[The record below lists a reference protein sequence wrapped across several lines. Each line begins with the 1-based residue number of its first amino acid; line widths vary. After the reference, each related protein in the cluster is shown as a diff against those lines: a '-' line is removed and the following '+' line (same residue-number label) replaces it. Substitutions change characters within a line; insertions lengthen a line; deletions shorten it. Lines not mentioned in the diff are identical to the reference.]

1 MASERSIPH
10 LRDIFGLSIN
20 HKQPDAVYNHQSNNG
35 DIDKPSKKSKKSS
48 KTSASQNGGGGG
60 GELKTLE
67 RHLSMKKTIRKKI
80 MRDLQQAFVDD
91 PNEFKVDNNQERM
104 KAELNLEAMR
114 YGESK
119 HRSRKSD
126 NFLDML
132 RGDQLNG
139 TGAPNYNHNN
149 NNNLNNSHLGLS
161 QSHQPQ
167 QPPPSQ
173 PYRRQDHNM
182 MEENY
187 NATIHPSVGEK
198 QSFWSR
204 FGIRNKNKR

>member
-1 MASERSIPH
+1 MSAERSIPH

-20 HKQPDAVYNHQSNNG
+20 QKTSDPSIYDHQHSTNG
-35 DIDKPSKKSKKSS
+35 DIDKPNKKSKKSS
-48 KTSASQNGGGGG
+48 SSKSSANGQNGG

-91 PNEFKVDNNQERM
+91 PNEFKVDNNQDRL
-104 KAELNLEAMR
+104 KSELNLEAMR

-119 HRSRKSD
+119 HHTRKSD

-132 RGDQLNG
+132 RGGDP
-139 TGAPNYNHNN
+139 ANYNNN
-149 NNNLNNSHLGLS
+149 SNINNSHLGI
-161 QSHQPQ
+161 QPT
-167 QPPPSQ
+167 
-173 PYRRQDHNM
+173 PYRHGG
-182 MEENY
+182 EENF
-187 NATIHPSVGEK
+187 NHNHPLHPVIHPTQGSNNEK

>member
-1 MASERSIPH
+1 MSTERSIPH

-20 HKQPDAVYNHQSNNG
+20 QKNQDPVYTHPPPNA
-35 DIDKPSKKSKKSS
+35 DIDKPTKKSKKNSKSS
-48 KTSASQNGGGGG
+48 ANGAQNGGG

-91 PNEFKVDNNQERM
+91 PNEFKVDNNEDRL

-114 YGESK
+114 YGVDSNK

-132 RGDQLNG
+132 RGDQNMQN
-139 TGAPNYNHNN
+139 ANAMNYNNNLHNN
-149 NNNLNNSHLGLS
+149 NSHHLRDH
-161 QSHQPQ
+161 HQQ
-167 QPPPSQ
+167 TAQ
-173 PYRRQDHNM
+173 YRRPE
-182 MEENY
+182 EENY
-187 NATIHPSVGEK
+187 PTLNSVGNTNEK

>member
-1 MASERSIPH
+1 MTTERSIPH

-20 HKQPDAVYNHQSNNG
+20 QKNQEPTYNHPTSNNV
-35 DIDKPSKKSKKSS
+35 DIEKPSKKSKKSKS
-48 KTSASQNGGGGG
+48 SGNGQQNG

-91 PNEFKVDNNQERM
+91 PNEFKVDNNEDRL
-104 KAELNLEAMR
+104 KSELNLEAMR
-114 YGESK
+114 YGDNHK

-132 RGDQLNG
+132 RGDQNANG
-139 TGAPNYNHNN
+139 INY
-149 NNNLNNSHLGLS
+149 NNNLHNSHLT
-161 QSHQPQ
+161 HQQQQ
-167 QPPPSQ
+167 QPPQ
-173 PYRRQDHNM
+173 PYKRPEQNLTTG
-182 MEENY
+182 EENY
-187 NATIHPSVGEK
+187 PDIHQQLPINNNEK